1 MDKIRWGILGCG
13 KIANKFAS
21 DLRLVDDAELLAVAS
36 RDQEKANKFSQEHG
50 SKLVF
55 NTYEE
60 LVACPE
66 VDVIYVA
73 TPHGFHHE
81 HVLLCLNH
89 KKAVLC
95 EKAFGLNAREVDE
108 MVATAKNNHVFLME
122 AFWTKFL
129 PQFGELQKV
138 IQSGEIG
145 ALKMIQADFGFRAAV
160 PPPQRLYDPRLGGG
174 ALLDIGIYPVFL
186 AVTLLGRPVEVNAV
200 MSPYPSQVDEQIV
213 MNLKFGN
220 DELAVLSASFAADTP
235 VEATIIGT
243 KGYIRMQNRFH
254 NATSRLEV
262 VIGDESREISVE
274 RESGHGYQYEARHVG
289 ECLRH
294 KLSESPV
301 MTFSDSML
309 LIETLDRLRRQC
321 GIKYESDN
329 T

>member
-1 MDKIRWGILGCG
+1 
-13 KIANKFAS
+13 
-21 DLRLVDDAELLAVAS
+21 
-36 RDQEKANKFSQEHG
+36 
-50 SKLVF
+50 
-55 NTYEE
+55 
-60 LVACPE
+60 
-66 VDVIYVA
+66 
-73 TPHGFHHE
+73 
-81 HVLLCLNH
+81 
-89 KKAVLC
+89 
-95 EKAFGLNAREVDE
+95 
-108 MVATAKNNHVFLME
+108 
-122 AFWTKFL
+122 
-129 PQFGELQKV
+129 
-138 IQSGEIG
+138 
-145 ALKMIQADFGFRAAV
+145 
-160 PPPQRLYDPRLGGG
+160 
-174 ALLDIGIYPVFL
+174 
-186 AVTLLGRPVEVNAV
+186 
-200 MSPYPSQVDEQIV
+200 

-289 ECLRH
+289 ECLRQ

>member
-1 MDKIRWGILGCG
+1 
-13 KIANKFAS
+13 
-21 DLRLVDDAELLAVAS
+21 
-36 RDQEKANKFSQEHG
+36 
-50 SKLVF
+50 
-55 NTYEE
+55 
-60 LVACPE
+60 
-66 VDVIYVA
+66 
-73 TPHGFHHE
+73 
-81 HVLLCLNH
+81 
-89 KKAVLC
+89 
-95 EKAFGLNAREVDE
+95 

-129 PQFGELQKV
+129 PQFGQLQKV

-289 ECLRH
+289 ECLRQ